1 LSYYLGWTST
11 SLYEE
16 ADIPIY
22 AVKALFRMGNE
33 DGSENQRYQNEIVF
47 QLFDDMG
54 DGITRP
60 KIDLL
65 KNKWKTL

>member
-1 LSYYLGWTST
+1 
-11 SLYEE
+11 
-16 ADIPIY
+16 
-22 AVKALFRMGNE
+22 MGNE

-60 KIDLL
+60 KTMIS